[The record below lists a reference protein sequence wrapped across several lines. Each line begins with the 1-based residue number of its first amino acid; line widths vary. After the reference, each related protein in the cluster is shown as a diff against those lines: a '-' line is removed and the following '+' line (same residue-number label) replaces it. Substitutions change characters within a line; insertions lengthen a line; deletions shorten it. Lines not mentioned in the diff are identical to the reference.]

1 MPMGEQEL
9 QDFRLRNALHRQFG
23 DQYDVDIIRK
33 IVEWAIEEML
43 TPTQRKYYC
52 LYWVEGVSMPAIG
65 YSCGV
70 NKSTVKR
77 TLDRAANR
85 IQTVL
90 RIIAPLLPNKGKPR
104 KQSEHETGGSMHD
117 MP

>member
-1 MPMGEQEL
+1 MGEQEL

-52 LYWVEGVSMPAIG
+52 LRYGEGISMAAIG
-65 YSCGV
+65 RMHAV
-70 NKSTVKR
+70 HTSTVSR
-77 TLDRAANR
+77 TLARATNR
-85 IQTVL
+85 IRKVL
-90 RIIAPLLPNKGKPR
+90 RIVAPLLPNKGKPR
-104 KQSEHETGGSMHD
+104 RCKA
-117 MP
+117 

>member
-9 QDFRLRNALHRQFG
+9 QDFNLRNALHRQFG

-33 IVEWAIEEML
+33 IVEWAIEEIL

-65 YSCGV
+65 YICGV

-77 TLDRAANR
+77 TLDRATNR
-85 IQTVL
+85 IRKVL
-90 RIIAPLLPNKGKPR
+90 RIVAPLLPNKGKPR
-104 KQSEHETGGSMHD
+104 RKT
-117 MP
+117 

>member
-9 QDFRLRNALHRQFG
+9 QDFILRNALHRQFG

-33 IVEWAIEEML
+33 IVQWAIEEIL
-43 TPTQRKYYC
+43 TPTQRKYYR

-65 YSCGV
+65 YICGV

-77 TLDRAANR
+77 TLDRATNR

-90 RIIAPLLPNKGKPR
+90 RIVAPLLPNKGKPR
-104 KQSEHETGGSMHD
+104 RKT
-117 MP
+117 

>member
-23 DQYDVDIIRK
+23 DQYDVDIIRNT
-33 IVEWAIEEML
+33 VQWAIEEIL
-43 TPTQRKYYC
+43 TPTQRKYYL

-65 YSCGV
+65 YICKV

-77 TLDRAANR
+77 TLDRATNR
-85 IQTVL
+85 IKTVL
-90 RIIAPLLPNKGKPR
+90 RIAAPLLPNKGKPR
-104 KQSEHETGGSMHD
+104 RKT
-117 MP
+117 